1 MGQVDITL
9 FYMDMVLTTMWAFSW
24 GVIGGAMKMAP
35 KATTRFCVANLL
47 FAGTVALLVQRTAQP
62 SYLHYQGV
70 EWLVFMGLAAFH
82 SGIVYLVRLDEL
94 PTLARRISPILIAM
108 VITLQVAPDSSS
120 YMVRAVVFSLTVAA
134 LTFNCFWDCYCG
146 LRNDQFSAT
155 VRWAISGPFLLA
167 TLAMLGRVLL
177 VLMEGQPAP
186 TESFTQIPHF
196 TPFLWMLTVIV
207 MAMNITMAGLTA
219 GRLVKRFRSLAEQD
233 HLTGCLNRASMEER
247 LGIELERTH
256 RTGEPVACVFFDLDH
271 FKDINDRHGHETGD
285 RALCH
290 MVEVVQS
297 RLRTVDALGRFGGEE
312 FMVLMPGTHL
322 TGARE
327 AANRMRMA
335 LEETPLRVHDV
346 DIKLTASF
354 GAAVLGS
361 RESKAS
367 VLRRADAAMYLAK
380 RNGRNRVEISLE
392 PIHSQISLQH

>member
-1 MGQVDITL
+1 MGQVDTTL
-9 FYMDMVLTTMWAFSW
+9 FYMDIVLTLMWAFSW

-35 KATTRFCVANLL
+35 KATIRFCVANLL
-47 FAGTVALLVQRTAQP
+47 FAGTVALLVQRTAAP
-62 SYLHYQGV
+62 SYVHYQGV
-70 EWLVFMGLAAFH
+70 EWLVFLGLAAFH

-94 PTLARRISPILIAM
+94 PTLARRTGPILIAM
-108 VITLQVAPDSSS
+108 VVTLQVAPDSSS

-134 LTFNCFWDCYCG
+134 LTFNCFWDCYRG
-146 LRNDQFSAT
+146 LRNDKFSAT

-167 TLAMLGRVLL
+167 TLAMLGRVVR
-177 VLMEGQPAP
+177 VLIEGPPAP
-186 TESFTQIPHF
+186 GEGFVQVPHF

-233 HLTGCLNRASMEER
+233 HLTGCLNRAAMEER
-247 LGIELERTH
+247 LTIEFERTH

-271 FKDINDRHGHETGD
+271 FKDVNDRHGHETGD

-290 MVEVVQS
+290 VVAVVQHQM
-297 RLRTVDALGRFGGEE
+297 RTVDALGRFGGEE
-312 FMVLMPGTHL
+312 FMVIMPATHI

-327 AANRMRMA
+327 AANRMRVA
-335 LEETPLRVHDV
+335 LEETPLQVQGTT
-346 DIKLTASF
+346 IPLTASF

-392 PIHSQISLQH
+392 QV

>member
-1 MGQVDITL
+1 MGQVDTTL
-9 FYMDMVLTTMWAFSW
+9 FYMDIVLSLMWAFSW

-35 KATTRFCVANLL
+35 KATIRFCLANLL

-70 EWLVFMGLAAFH
+70 EWLVFLGLAAFH
-82 SGIVYLVRLDEL
+82 SGVVYLVRLDEL
-94 PTLARRISPILIAM
+94 PTLARRTGPILIAM
-108 VITLQVAPDSSS
+108 VVTLQVAPDSSS

-134 LTFNCFWDCYCG
+134 LTFNCFWDCYRG
-146 LRNDQFSAT
+146 LRNDKFSAA

-167 TLAMLGRVLL
+167 TLAMLGRVVRVL
-177 VLMEGQPAP
+177 VDGPPAP
-186 TESFTQIPHF
+186 GEGFVQVPHF

-233 HLTGCLNRASMEER
+233 HLTGCLNRAAMEER
-247 LGIELERTH
+247 LAIEFERTH

-271 FKDINDRHGHETGD
+271 FKDVNDRHGHETGN

-290 MVEVVQS
+290 VVTVVQNQM
-297 RLRTVDALGRFGGEE
+297 RTVDALGRFGGEE
-312 FMVLMPGTHL
+312 FMVIMLATHI

-327 AANRMRMA
+327 AANRMRVA
-335 LEETPLRVHDV
+335 LEENPLQVHNTT
-346 DIKLTASF
+346 ITLTASF

-392 PIHSQISLQH
+392 QL

>member
-1 MGQVDITL
+1 MGQVDTTL
-9 FYMDMVLTTMWAFSW
+9 FYMDIVLTLMWAFSW

-35 KATTRFCVANLL
+35 KATIRFCLANLL
-47 FAGTVALLVQRTAQP
+47 FAGTVALLVQRTVQP

-70 EWLVFMGLAAFH
+70 EWLVFLGLAAFH

-108 VITLQVAPDSSS
+108 VITLQVPPDSSS
-120 YMVRAVVFSLTVAA
+120 YMVRAIVFSLTVAA
-134 LTFNCFWDCYCG
+134 LTFNCFWDCYRG

-155 VRWAISGPFLLA
+155 MRWAISGPFLLA
-167 TLAMLGRVLL
+167 TLAMLGRAVR
-177 VLMEGQPAP
+177 VLMEGPPAP
-186 TESFTQIPHF
+186 GEGFVQIPHF

-207 MAMNITMAGLTA
+207 MAINITMAGLTA
-219 GRLVKRFRSLAEQD
+219 GRLVNRFRSLAEQD
-233 HLTGCLNRASMEER
+233 HLTGCLNRAAMDER
-247 LGIELERTH
+247 LTIEFERTH

-271 FKDINDRHGHETGD
+271 FKDVNDRHGHETGD

-290 MVEVVQS
+290 VVSVVQ
-297 RLRTVDALGRFGGEE
+297 RHMRTVDALGRFGGEE
-312 FMVLMPGTHL
+312 FMVIMPATHI

-327 AANRMRMA
+327 AANRMRTA
-335 LEETPLRVHDV
+335 LEASPLQVHNTT
-346 DIKLTASF
+346 ITLTASF

-392 PIHSQISLQH
+392 QA